1 MPVWQHLHK
10 YWPVFLKTTN
20 RQVHDM
26 KIAVSSQ
33 NRKTVTEHAGRCRRF
48 WIYTVE
54 NGVITDKNLLELSK
68 EESFH
73 DSDSNVPHPLD
84 GIDVL
89 LTGGMGSGL
98 AQRLARKEIV
108 AKVTTQTEPDK
119 AIQHYLDSRTG
130 QEDD

>member
-1 MPVWQHLHK
+1 
-10 YWPVFLKTTN
+10 
-20 RQVHDM
+20 M
-26 KIAVSSQ
+26 KIAVTSQ

-108 AKVTTQTEPDK
+108 AKVTTQTEPDT